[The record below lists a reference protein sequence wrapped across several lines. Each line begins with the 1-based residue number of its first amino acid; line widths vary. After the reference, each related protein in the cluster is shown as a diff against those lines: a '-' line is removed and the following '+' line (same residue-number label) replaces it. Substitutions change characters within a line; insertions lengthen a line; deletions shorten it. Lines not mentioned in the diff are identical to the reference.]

1 MRAIIVMYD
10 SLNRRLLPPYGDMQT
25 HAPNFSRLAAS
36 TVTFDRCYAGS
47 MPCMPARR
55 EIHTG
60 RYNFL
65 HRSWGPLEPFDDSMP
80 EILGKN
86 GVYTHL
92 VTDHQHY
99 WEDGGATYHN
109 RYSSYEFF
117 RGQEG
122 DLWKGV
128 VDKNDKSRLK
138 DIFYRMQNQDGIN
151 RDYLKE
157 EANHPQTLTFDAGL
171 EFIDTNAGADNWMLQ
186 LETFDPHE
194 PFFSYE
200 QYHRLYPESETGNV
214 PDFDWPPY
222 ARVTEGKETVEQARN
237 RYLAL
242 LSMCDHNLGRVL
254 DLMDRHDMW
263 KDTMLIVCTDHGYM
277 LGERGWW
284 GKSVMPW
291 YDETIHTPFFIWDP
305 RVGIA
310 GERREAL
317 VQTIDIAPTLLD
329 FFGIAP
335 TKDMQGQP
343 LRDVVADDRAVREGA
358 LFGNFGGHVSVT
370 DGRYVYM
377 RAAADPANG
386 PLLEHTLMPTH
397 MRSRFEPSEFAEVEM
412 MPGFSFT
419 KGAPVMRMPG
429 WTIRGPSEYGT
440 LLYDLE
446 TDPGQTAPLRD
457 LELELRMADLLV
469 RLIRESDAPPSQFER
484 LGLPAEGA
492 VTAVH
497 LLIEKQWA
505 QIEQGQRRAPTA
517 SDFARNSVIATASI
531 NSLLA
536 NDAARGV
543 VVNTLPNLG
552 GNKIPPIFDGK
563 TLLEIAG
570 MVPQLDKARLDAI
583 EASLQAL
590 VLAAE

>member
-1 MRAIIVMYD
+1 MRAIIVMFD
-10 SLNRRLLPPYGDMQT
+10 SLNRRMLPPYGDMQT
-25 HAPNFSRLAAS
+25 HAPNFTRLAAR
-36 TVTFDRCYAGS
+36 TATFDRCYAGS

-55 EIHTG
+55 EMHTG

-65 HRSWGPLEPFDDSMP
+65 HRSWGPIEPFDDSMP
-80 EILGKN
+80 EILGRN
-86 GVYTHL
+86 GVYTHM

-122 DLWKGV
+122 DLWKGE
-128 VDKNDKSRLK
+128 VDKNDRSRLK
-138 DIFYRMQNQDGIN
+138 DILYRMENQDGIN
-151 RDYLKE
+151 RTYLE
-157 EANHPQTLTFDAGL
+157 DEADHPQTLTFDAGL

-200 QYHRLYPESETGNV
+200 QYHRLYPEIDNGNA

-222 ARVTEGKETVEQARN
+222 ARVTESKAQADQAKN

-242 LSMCDHNLGRVL
+242 LSMCDANLGRVL
-254 DLMDRHDMW
+254 DLMDEKDMW

-291 YDETIHTPFFIWDP
+291 YDETIHTPFFVWDP
-305 RVGIA
+305 RSGVA
-310 GERREAL
+310 GERRDAL

-329 FFGIAP
+329 FFGLAP
-335 TKDMQGQP
+335 TPDMRGKP
-343 LRDVVADDRAVREGA
+343 LRDAVASDKPVRDAG
-358 LFGNFGGHVSVT
+358 LFGIFGGHVSVT

-377 RAAADPANG
+377 RAAVDPANQ

-397 MRSRFEPSEFAEVEM
+397 MRARFEPKEFAGAEL

-429 WTIRGPSEYGT
+429 WTIRGPSEFGT

-446 TDPGQTAPLRD
+446 TDPGQTNPLRD
-457 LELELRMADLLV
+457 AALELRMATKLV
-469 RLIRESDAPPSQFER
+469 TVMRENEAPPSQFER
-484 LGLPAEGA
+484 LGLPAEGE
-492 VTAVH
+492 VTEEH
-497 LLIEKQWA
+497 LLIEKQWD
-505 QIEQGQRRAPTA
+505 QIVQGQRRAPTVH
-517 SDFARNSVIATASI
+517 DFSRDAVIATVDVS
-531 NSLLA
+531 SLLT
-536 NDAARGV
+536 NSHARTI
-543 VVNTLPNLG
+543 VVNAVPALDKG
-552 GNKIPPIFDGK
+552 VPPIFRDK

-570 MVPQLDKARLDAI
+570 MVPHLDKARLDQI
-583 EASLQAL
+583 EASLQT
-590 VLAAE
+590 VIPAE

>member
-1 MRAIIVMYD
+1 MRAIIVMFD
-10 SLNRRLLPPYGDMQT
+10 SLNRRMLPPYGYDQV
-25 HAPNFSRLAAS
+25 HAPNFSRLASRTA
-36 TVTFDRCYAGS
+36 TFDRCYAGS

-55 EIHTG
+55 EMHTG

-65 HRSWGPLEPFDDSMP
+65 HRSWGPIEPFDDSMP
-80 EILGKN
+80 EILSRN
-86 GVYTHL
+86 GVYTHM

-128 VDKNDKSRLK
+128 VDRNDSKRLK
-138 DIFYRMQNQDGIN
+138 DIYYRMQNQDGIN
-151 RDYLKE
+151 REYLAE
-157 EANHPQTLTFDAGL
+157 EADHPQTLTFNAGL
-171 EFIDTNAGADNWMLQ
+171 EFIETNAGADNWMLQ

-200 QYHRLYPESETGNV
+200 NYHRLYPESDTGNA

-222 ARVTEGKETVEQARN
+222 ARVTESRAQAEQARN

-242 LSMCDHNLGRVL
+242 LSMCDANLGRVL
-254 DLMDRHDMW
+254 DLMDEKDMW
-263 KDTMLIVCTDHGYM
+263 DDTMLIVCTDHGYM

-291 YDETIHTPFFIWDP
+291 YDETIHTPFFVWDP
-305 RVGIA
+305 RSRVA

-329 FFGIAP
+329 FFGLAP
-335 TKDMQGQP
+335 TSDMKGQP
-343 LRDVVADDRAVREGA
+343 LRQAVADDTPVRDAG
-358 LFGNFGGHVSVT
+358 LFGIFGGHVSVT

-377 RAAADPANG
+377 RASADMTNQ

-397 MRSRFEPSEFAEVEM
+397 MRSRFEPGEFAEAEM

-419 KGAPVMRMPG
+419 KGAPLMRMPG
-429 WTIRGPSEYGT
+429 WTMRGPTDYGT

-446 TDPGQTAPLRD
+446 TDPGQTNPLRD
-457 LELELRMADLLV
+457 DALELTMAQKLVDLM
-469 RLIRESDAPPSQFER
+469 RDNDAPPSQFER
-484 LGLPAEGA
+484 LGLPVEGA
-492 VTAVH
+492 VTHDH
-497 LLIEKQWA
+497 LLIEKQWD
-505 QIEQGQRRAPTA
+505 QVQRGQRRAPTVD
-517 SDFARNSVIATASI
+517 DFARDAVIATVDV

-536 NDAARGV
+536 NSDARPIIVDA
-543 VVNTLPNLG
+543 LPAFS
-552 GNKIPPIFDGK
+552 KAVPPIFQEK
-563 TLLEIAG
+563 TLVEIAG
-570 MVPQLDKARLDAI
+570 MVPHLDKARLEQI
-583 EASLQAL
+583 EISLQS
-590 VLAAE
+590 VVPAE

>member
-1 MRAIIVMYD
+1 MRAIIVMFD
-10 SLNRRLLPPYGDMQT
+10 SLNRRMLPPYDDTQA
-25 HAPNFSRLAAS
+25 HAPNFARLATRTA
-36 TVTFDRCYAGS
+36 TFDRCYAGS

-55 EIHTG
+55 EMHTG

-65 HRSWGPLEPFDDSMP
+65 HRSWGPIEPFDDSMP

-122 DLWKGV
+122 DLWKGDV
-128 VDKNDKSRLK
+128 TRTDRTRLR
-138 DIFYRMQNQDGIN
+138 DILYRMHNQDGIN
-151 RDYLKE
+151 RDYLKD
-157 EANHPQTLTFDAGL
+157 EADHPQTLTFKAGL
-171 EFIDTNAGADNWMLQ
+171 DFIETNAGADNWMLQ

-194 PFFSYE
+194 PFFSYD
-200 QYHRLYPESETGNV
+200 QYHKLYPESPLGNGE
-214 PDFDWPPY
+214 DFDWPPY
-222 ARVTEGKETVEQARN
+222 ARVTESSSTVENAKL

-242 LSMCDHNLGRVL
+242 LSMCDANLGRVL
-254 DLMDRHDMW
+254 DLMDEKNMW
-263 KDTMLIVCTDHGYM
+263 QDTMLIVCTDHGYM

-291 YDETIHTPFFIWDP
+291 YDETIHTPFFVWDP
-305 RVGIA
+305 RSGVA
-310 GERREAL
+310 GERRQAL

-329 FFGIAP
+329 FFGLAP
-335 TKDMQGQP
+335 TRDMLGQP
-343 LRDVVADDRAVREGA
+343 LQQAVASDKPVREGG
-358 LFGNFGGHVSVT
+358 LFGIFGGHVSVT

-377 RAAADPANG
+377 RASAEAANE

-397 MRSRFEPSEFAEVEM
+397 MRSRFEPSEFIGAELME
-412 MPGFSFT
+412 GFSFT
-419 KGAPVMRMPG
+419 KGAPVLRLPG
-429 WTIRGPSEYGT
+429 WTMRGPAEFGT

-446 TDPGQTAPLRD
+446 ADPGQTTPLRD
-457 LELELRMADLLV
+457 VALELRMADLLV
-469 RLIRESDAPPSQFER
+469 RLMRENDAPPSQFER
-484 LGLPAEGA
+484 LGLPATGK
-492 VTAVH
+492 VTETH

-505 QIEQGQRRAPTA
+505 QVEAGQRRAPTVA
-517 SDFARNSVIATASI
+517 DFSPDAVVATVTV

-536 NDAARGV
+536 EDSTKAI
-543 VVNTLPNLG
+543 VVNALPALDG
-552 GNKIPPIFDGK
+552 SRIAAIFDDK

-570 MVPQLDKARLDAI
+570 MVPHLDKARLDAI
-583 EASLQAL
+583 ERSLQA
-590 VLAAE
+590 VVPAE